1 MPLDEVLYPVDER
14 GCRISTPDSEDP
26 DMERER
32 PRRACT
38 ACSPPVPG
46 AAHTKT
52 AAHRLLIC
60 ARPSRALALLGHTR
74 IYKGTMM
81 TVTVE
86 SKTISADVASS
97 AAETFEGENDD
108 K

>member
-38 ACSPPVPG
+38 ACSPLCL
-46 AAHTKT
+46 ARHTP
-52 AAHRLLIC
+52 R
-60 ARPSRALALLGHTR
+60 RQR
-74 IYKGTMM
+74 
-81 TVTVE
+81 TV
-86 SKTISADVASS
+86 
-97 AAETFEGENDD
+97 F
-108 K
+108 

>member
-1 MPLDEVLYPVDER
+1 M
-14 GCRISTPDSEDP
+14 
-26 DMERER
+26 
-32 PRRACT
+32 RAQP
-38 ACSPPVPG
+38 APPPVPG

-60 ARPSRALALLGHTR
+60 ARLSRALALLGHTR
-74 IYKGTMM
+74 IHKG
-81 TVTVE
+81 TVE
-86 SKTISADVASS
+86 SKTTSADVASS